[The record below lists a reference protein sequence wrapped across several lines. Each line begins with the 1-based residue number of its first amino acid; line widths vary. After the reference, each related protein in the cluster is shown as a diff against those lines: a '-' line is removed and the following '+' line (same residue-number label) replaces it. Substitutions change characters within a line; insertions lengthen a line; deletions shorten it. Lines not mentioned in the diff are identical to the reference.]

1 MIAHH
6 RTASILSAVLLTS
19 VIPASHARAQS
30 PLQSSRPVEIGTE
43 FTLSSSVFG
52 TERRIIVVTPPDYAD
67 TDYAYPIVYTTD
79 GSGHTLTKAGIVAF
93 QQFTAH
99 MPGAIFV
106 GIVNEDRMGDMTPT
120 HVSENPTSGG
130 APRLLEFILNE
141 VHPFV
146 AARHRVHDHRTLVGH
161 SLGGLFTINAVL
173 EQPDAFDNYLAIAP
187 ALWYDDEVTLR
198 KATEA
203 LSPDTAFNGSLYLTI
218 GGNDGYG
225 MRMELQRFVHLLE
238 ALAPS
243 TLRWTHDVVPGEEH
257 ESTVLL
263 SWFRGLRW
271 LFRDIALTEALRES
285 PDPTAIRAHL
295 ERIQAKYGPSAK
307 LPEIDLA
314 VMGSELADQG
324 DFDGAAELHRIST
337 ELYPERVFGY
347 ERLVDA
353 LERGGRYEAAEE
365 AYRNAARIAT
375 ELNHVRADHYRQKA
389 AEMRN
394 REGLQKP
401 LYCEAGKLILT
412 ISIS

>member
-1 MIAHH
+1 MNRLRILFRSWPACVVPVVVGACVTSPSRTIDARVTFSQTEVDLGDSVHVVVAATNRGAAAAMVQNRPRGNRRPPRPMQYISKEDILMAHH
-6 RTASILSAVLLTS
+6 RTARILSAVLLTS
-19 VIPASHARAQS
+19 LIPASHARAQS

-52 TERRIIVVTPPDYAD
+52 TQRRIIVVTPPDYAD
-67 TDYAYPIVYTTD
+67 TDYAYPIVYSTD
-79 GSGHTLTKAGIVAF
+79 GSQHTLTKAGIVAF

-120 HVSENPTSGG
+120 HVSESPTSGG
-130 APRLLEFILNE
+130 GPRLLEFILNE

-203 LSPDTAFNGSLYLTI
+203 LSSDTAFNGSLYLTI

-295 ERIQAKYGPSAK
+295 ER
-307 LPEIDLA
+307 
-314 VMGSELADQG
+314 ADSYTKCNKVPQ
-324 DFDGAAELHRIST
+324 E
-337 ELYPERVFGY
+337 ER
-347 ERLVDA
+347 
-353 LERGGRYEAAEE
+353 
-365 AYRNAARIAT
+365 
-375 ELNHVRADHYRQKA
+375 
-389 AEMRN
+389 
-394 REGLQKP
+394 
-401 LYCEAGKLILT
+401 
-412 ISIS
+412 